1 MNRQLQRLRRSLIAL
16 ALVVGR
22 WEDRIAARR
31 RVRATVRALSALDD
45 RTLHDLGLGR
55 SEVLSAALDSE
66 LMGDDRTARQR
77 GADVHRRRARS
88 NSWSNEEHGGV
99 RSTSSQARRT
109 NAS

>member
-1 MNRQLQRLRRSLIAL
+1 MEAPMNRQLQRLRRSLIAL

-55 SEVLSAALDSE
+55 SEVFSAALDSE

-77 GADVHRRRARS
+77 GSRRS
-88 NSWSNEEHGGV
+88 PS
-99 RSTSSQARRT
+99 
-109 NAS
+109 ASPFQLMEQ